1 MNAYEELLVPGSYPF
16 YMLFISIDPAHIDI
30 NVHPTKTE
38 IKFEDEKT
46 IYAIIRSA
54 VKRSLGRYNIAPTLD
69 FEADQN
75 LVEFQQNPTDIKL
88 PVIRVNPDFN
98 PFDPPSRSEEHTSE
112 LKSLMRNS

>member
-54 VKRSLGRYNIAPTLD
+54 VKRSLGRYNIAPTPD

-75 LVEFQQNPTDIKL
+75 MVVLQLNPTDIKL
-88 PVIRVNPDFN
+88 PVLRVNPAVN
-98 PFDPPSRSEEHTSE
+98 PFDHPSSDP
-112 LKSLMRNS
+112 NP